1 MSPDSVAV
9 IEPSDGRI
17 VGSVPVGAEPGAMAL
32 AGGRLWVTNGGDRT
46 LTAVDARSRRVV
58 RTVGLTALPHTIAA
72 GDGTLVAGQRLRR
85 HAVAARARRRPAVP
99 ALPPA
104 ARIDRTARPGHRVR
118 LGLGR
123 LAGRRRREARPG
135 DPGPALHDQGVD
147 NPEALAAGAGAVWVL
162 PSSRRAVLAIDPR
175 LNRTVA
181 SIPLGDAGKAIAVT
195 DDAVWVLGERRL
207 WRIDPKRRLVT
218 ATVGLRSPA
227 TALAAGEGAV
237 WVADGP
243 GGTVTRVDPESAE
256 AGARSASA
264 AHRRPPRR
272 RRRAVGGG
280 ALS

>member
-1 MSPDSVAV
+1 M
-9 IEPSDGRI
+9 
-17 VGSVPVGAEPGAMAL
+17 
-32 AGGRLWVTNGGDRT
+32 
-46 LTAVDARSRRVV
+46 

-72 GDGTLVAGQRLRR
+72 GDGTLWLGNGYDGTLSRLEL
-85 HAVAARARRRPAVP
+85 ADGLLSPPFRPQ
-99 ALPPA
+99 
-104 ARIDRTARPGHRVR
+104 PGST
-118 LGLGR
+118 GR
-123 LAGRRRREARPG
+123 LALATGFGSVWVGSQDDVIARL
-135 DPGPALHDQGVD
+135 DPATQALRSTIKGVD
-147 NPEALAAGAGAVWVL
+147 NPEAIAAGAGAVWVL

-181 SIPLGDAGKAIAVT
+181 SIPLGDPGKAIAVT

-237 WVADGP
+237 GRRRP
-243 GGTVTRVDPESAE
+243 RRHGDPHRPRERRGRAHDPH
-256 AGARSASA
+256 RPP
-264 AHRRPPRR
+264 HRRPPRR